1 MNPQASISSLAPSA
15 MTDATDSRPVRR
27 MRLFHFA
34 APQNFYGMAGR
45 VAPWSAALAVL
56 LACAGLWLGFWVAP
70 TDAQQGEVYRI
81 IFIHV
86 PAAWMSMLVYLA
98 MAFWSIIGLAF
109 NTRLSFVMSQ
119 ALAPTGALFCVIALW
134 TGALWGRPTWGAYW
148 VWDARLTSQLLLLF
162 LYLGHI
168 ALTRA
173 IDDPRRADKTGA
185 LVALVG
191 AVNVPVI
198 YFSVNWW
205 NTLHQGASVS
215 LTRAPSMATTM
226 LLGMLALTLAA
237 WFYTIAVTLWRARSL
252 VLVRERHA
260 GWVQQKLDARLA
272 AASVDHRVEDIQ
284 GVQS

>member
-1 MNPQASISSLAPSA
+1 
-15 MTDATDSRPVRR
+15 MTQTGPGDLQVDSPARR
-27 MRLFHFA
+27 VRLFHFA
-34 APQNFYGMAGR
+34 APQNFYSLAGR
-45 VAPWSAALAVL
+45 VAPWSAVLAML
-56 LACAGLWLGFWVAP
+56 LALVGLWLGFWVAP

-98 MAFWSIIGLAF
+98 MAFWSVIGLAF

-173 IDDPRRADKTGA
+173 IDDPRRADRTGA
-185 LVALVG
+185 LIALVG
-191 AVNVPVI
+191 AVNVPII
-198 YFSVNWW
+198 YFSVSWW

-226 LLGMLALTLAA
+226 LLGMLALTFAA

-260 GWVQQKLDARLA
+260 GWVTQMLDSRLA
-272 AASVDHRVEDIQ
+272 AASVVGNHAGDLKGGR
-284 GVQS
+284 